1 MSEYQSQEDIEGMMD
16 EILGDAAPA
25 ADTGASGWLSTA
37 LSAAGELGQKG
48 LQYQQSNKASADDK
62 SKLDKSIQ
70 ADIVWANAEAVLD
83 LAQQS
88 KDATKIAAAQALQGG
103 AFSTAVTTAQG
114 LTSGSASKRT
124 AAAQAAATTA
134 AQDALQN
141 STDLAKQA
149 KMRAWQKVA
158 AVAGAGGQATPADL
172 AAAKKDEKDE
182 KAKKGGGG
190 NFLTAYYGG
199 LPVYGWAIGGLT
211 ITTGLVLLVRSL
223 RSKKRR

>member
-1 MSEYQSQEDIEGMMD
+1 MSEYQSQDEVEGMMD
-16 EILGDAAPA
+16 EILGEGAPA
-25 ADTGASGWLSTA
+25 ASSDSSSWLTTA

-48 LQYQQSNKASADDK
+48 LQYQQSKNADASDK

-70 ADIVWANAEAVLD
+70 ADIAWANAEAVLD

-124 AAAQAAATTA
+124 AAAQAAAATA

-172 AAAKKDEKDE
+172 AAAKKDE